1 MRDQNC
7 YCLAFVGDDDA
18 LQEKERP
25 QLAAS
30 SAYGVK
36 SAGVVI
42 RDRRE
47 QL

>member
-7 YCLAFVGDDDA
+7 YCLAFVDA
-18 LQEKERP
+18 LQEEERP